1 MTALF
6 SSNVTGYFPG
16 HIPNQDVMR
25 HYKEKPVDV
34 FVNLRSTEGGAPIS
48 IQEAIS
54 CGIPIIANNV
64 GGNPEIVSDRNGIIL
79 DPNPTPKEVAQ
90 ALLMICD
97 NPESTQQ
104 MRKESWSVWED
115 GYNSKVNFRV
125 FAQKLK
131 IILEGE

>member
-48 IQEAIS
+48 IQEAILAES
-54 CGIPIIANNV
+54 
-64 GGNPEIVSDRNGIIL
+64 L
-79 DPNPTPKEVAQ
+79 LL
-90 ALLMICD
+90 LLMS
-97 NPESTQQ
+97 EVTQRLFQ
-104 MRKESWSVWED
+104 IVM
-115 GYNSKVNFRV
+115 
-125 FAQKLK
+125 A
-131 IILEGE
+131 